1 MDALGLPVYGAGI
14 TPNGPYKSG
23 PGEIGFPV
31 AVGDL
36 SISPGDVLMG
46 DRDGVVAIPA
56 SRLEDAIERAR
67 AVQARDAEMGASL
80 ARGETP
86 AWLGGLISAVPVQ
99 DS

>member
-31 AVGDL
+31 ALGDL
-36 SISPGDVLMG
+36 G
-46 DRDGVVAIPA
+46 
-56 SRLEDAIERAR
+56 
-67 AVQARDAEMGASL
+67 
-80 ARGETP
+80 GETP
-86 AWLGGLISAVPVQ
+86 AWLGGLIAEVPVQ